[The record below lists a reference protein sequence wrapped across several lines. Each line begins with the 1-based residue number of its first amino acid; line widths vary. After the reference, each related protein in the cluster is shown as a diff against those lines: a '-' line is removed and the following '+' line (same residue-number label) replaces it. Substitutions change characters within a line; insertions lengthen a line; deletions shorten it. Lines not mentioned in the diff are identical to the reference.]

1 MRGLQDGLIL
11 QFDGIANAGW
21 TEEDGEIHTTS
32 DSTWTD
38 IVSGST
44 ATVTGAS
51 YIDIYSNYIHFKSA
65 NYSAY
70 YSIMSTA
77 MRDAVL
83 AKKVT
88 LQMMMRPESYVKWAG
103 YFAYYNNTYRYF
115 LFDQREDSVATG
127 NPFGGI
133 QYLRSSWAAAS
144 GINVSTLSYMN
155 TDVLA
160 TIAANSS
167 GASLYLNDGER
178 PIYTSPAGTV
188 LPSATSTNPMRIGCA
203 GNDKCAKCRYYA
215 VRIYNRTLDA
225 GEIAY
230 NYAVD
235 RARFFGDAFNKA
247 LVDIKTSLAA
257 RSGYNTLGDPDSG
270 KGAYRHF
277 AAEVGAQ
284 TVFTNTYGCAV
295 TPTNSYFA
303 AGYSLYAADSSLL
316 ASGPGS
322 EFTTSLGK
330 EALHGSTLVW
340 DIVVSNK
347 LDASVNVAGL
357 GSVVGNSSDGFHILD
372 GEVALRAVPADG
384 CGFLRWVG
392 DLPAGVNELDPN
404 LTLVMDKPRSVTARF
419 YDKSQRPRYT
429 RVEFIETTGREW
441 IDAGL
446 KVKGSMNIEA
456 DVQPLMCGAPDSTSL
471 SGAEAFQAVRHYC
484 LFGGGDKGNLAYVGN
499 TNIMVM
505 AVENENGNMTPGI
518 RSFYSA
524 EGSTKDQTRKWT
536 LDSTVGH
543 HARNVITYYK
553 PDATKMTP
561 KFGSNALDY
570 ATYWHA
576 PATFESTNNFFIGNA
591 NVPDEDFDHAPAVMR
606 IWGFKILDGGVT
618 VRNFQ
623 PVRNDLTGEAGLY
636 DVVEEVF
643 YGNASGAGAFISG
656 PAIPEEWGE
665 IVADDNVF
673 DYGVEW
679 TVGGYSKASTLKN
692 VPVLLRI
699 SEGEISGFS
708 YSDCLEGGADLAFSS
723 ESDFSNR
730 LPFEIDEWNTDD
742 TSLVWVKVPVLSGTE
757 TKIYMRYGRRQ
768 PSWKLP
774 ASDVWGDYIGVW
786 HMNSYVDG
794 VGAANSTVR
803 EGLNATNLP
812 GYSVTMAA
820 GNVGKCIKTPK
831 SDSLRTKPC
840 YSVPV
845 TPRTDPAR
853 DVRWDHLAQHFTIQ
867 LWNKK
872 SGTLKQY
879 NDVADIQT
887 YINWGGA
894 THRYGWVL
902 SYYGTGTYA
911 GLRAYHGTLAMPS
924 GNSNAQAN
932 YTWKNWNFFTFS
944 SDGYNVRLYKNGALA
959 KGITTGKQLG
969 MTGETGLTLGGGT
982 GADQVDNWFDEVRL
996 AHTALSADRIETD
1009 YQMMTNPAFA
1019 TAAAVTKLRG
1029 ASLSIVGS
1037 PVEYAGDVI
1046 SYGVDDTVADGDV
1059 VTNSAPEFVYLEG
1072 NEAHRGLCLGW
1083 ELYEVVDGID
1093 TLQRTSAATD
1103 VPGENT
1109 TNAIVTIIGS
1119 MKLVW
1124 LWEEQWKIDNLA
1136 PDPERGSVAGT
1147 GWFKNGTSPVITV
1160 VPEPGYKFFCWTGGV
1175 SAANSLASS
1184 ITYTGI
1190 YTNHVALQPLFVA
1203 DSYPLP
1209 DWLYIPSTRILAD
1222 MSASN
1227 WFFTGVTRSGA
1238 NLSIPSSTEHAVP
1251 SAARRLDLAGSSAT
1265 STALLASSSA

>member
-1 MRGLQDGLIL
+1 M
-11 QFDGIANAGW
+11 
-21 TEEDGEIHTTS
+21 
-32 DSTWTD
+32 
-38 IVSGST
+38 
-44 ATVTGAS
+44 
-51 YIDIYSNYIHFKSA
+51 
-65 NYSAY
+65 
-70 YSIMSTA
+70 
-77 MRDAVL
+77 
-83 AKKVT
+83 
-88 LQMMMRPESYVKWAG
+88 
-103 YFAYYNNTYRYF
+103 
-115 LFDQREDSVATG
+115 
-127 NPFGGI
+127 
-133 QYLRSSWAAAS
+133 
-144 GINVSTLSYMN
+144 
-155 TDVLA
+155 
-160 TIAANSS
+160 
-167 GASLYLNDGER
+167 
-178 PIYTSPAGTV
+178 
-188 LPSATSTNPMRIGCA
+188 
-203 GNDKCAKCRYYA
+203 
-215 VRIYNRTLDA
+215 
-225 GEIAY
+225 
-230 NYAVD
+230 
-235 RARFFGDAFNKA
+235 
-247 LVDIKTSLAA
+247 
-257 RSGYNTLGDPDSG
+257 
-270 KGAYRHF
+270 
-277 AAEVGAQ
+277 
-284 TVFTNTYGCAV
+284 
-295 TPTNSYFA
+295 
-303 AGYSLYAADSSLL
+303 
-316 ASGPGS
+316 
-322 EFTTSLGK
+322 
-330 EALHGSTLVW
+330 
-340 DIVVSNK
+340 
-347 LDASVNVAGL
+347 
-357 GSVVGNSSDGFHILD
+357 
-372 GEVALRAVPADG
+372 
-384 CGFLRWVG
+384 
-392 DLPAGVNELDPN
+392 
-404 LTLVMDKPRSVTARF
+404 
-419 YDKSQRPRYT
+419 
-429 RVEFIETTGREW
+429 
-441 IDAGL
+441 
-446 KVKGSMNIEA
+446 
-456 DVQPLMCGAPDSTSL
+456 
-471 SGAEAFQAVRHYC
+471 
-484 LFGGGDKGNLAYVGN
+484 
-499 TNIMVM
+499 
-505 AVENENGNMTPGI
+505 
-518 RSFYSA
+518 
-524 EGSTKDQTRKWT
+524 
-536 LDSTVGH
+536 
-543 HARNVITYYK
+543 
-553 PDATKMTP
+553 
-561 KFGSNALDY
+561 
-570 ATYWHA
+570 
-576 PATFESTNNFFIGNA
+576 
-591 NVPDEDFDHAPAVMR
+591 PDEDFDHAPAVMR

-699 SEGEISGFS
+699 SEGDISGFS

-730 LPFEIDEWNTDD
+730 LPFEIDEWNTDG
-742 TSLVWVKVPVLSGTE
+742 TSLVWVKIPVLSGTE

-902 SYYGTGTYA
+902 SYYGTTTDA
-911 GLRAYHGTLAMPS
+911 GLRAYHGTLAIPS

-996 AHTALSADRIETD
+996 AHTALSADRIATD

-1046 SYGVDDTVADGDV
+1046 SYGVDDTVANGDV

-1103 VPGENT
+1103 VPGENM

-1124 LWEEQWKIDNLA
+1124 LWEEQWKIDVLA
-1136 PDPERGSVAGT
+1136 PDSERGSIAGT
-1147 GWFKNGTSPVITV
+1147 GWFKAGTSPVITV
-1160 VPEPGYKFFCWTGGV
+1160 VPEPGYKFLCWTGGV
-1175 SAANSLASS
+1175 SAARTIASS
-1184 ITYTGI
+1184 ITYTAIDAG
-1190 YTNHVALQPLFVA
+1190 HVELQPLFVA
-1203 DSYPLP
+1203 DSYSLP
-1209 DWLYIPSTRILAD
+1209 DWMYIPSTGILAD
-1222 MSASN
+1222 MNASN
-1227 WFFTGVTRSGA
+1227 WFFAGVTRSGA

-1251 SAARRLDLAGSSAT
+1251 SAARRLDLGGVISDIDGSPCKLVSLGSNDSERNFFGAKSDNSSASVGNAQRVSSFATPTNAISIVSAALMGWKNCTTYDFRGDVGSIGMRSFWGSAKCQIIRHHHFPTVVRNDSNYTYSGCGAEDYGFCIEYPDYLENAWLGATNAGAQYDWGLHMTSAQKETALKAYYKYLGSSAPDPTGFVRLNFKRYT
-1265 STALLASSSA
+1265 SGERRAPLRPFVEEQVAGRIRVGVMGLPIEIAKSESARMSPRYGLHDYATGEDIVIAAPPQQAQYTGEYYVCKGYILTRSGQAPVTNRYQGAIVIPGSQADNVGITYLWRPGKLKGFAIFVK